1 MTNLRLEPAEG
12 GHAENLDNTFL
23 NYAPCMPSLTR
34 KRCQSEPTPP
44 EAPISKRWASQ
55 LIETD
60 LARFSAAVLSGF
72 LA

>member
-1 MTNLRLEPAEG
+1 MPRIWKKA
-12 GHAENLDNTFL
+12 FL
-23 NYAPCMPSLTR
+23 NYALCMPPLTR
-34 KRCQSEPTPP
+34 KRCQSEPTPSG
-44 EAPISKRWASQ
+44 APISKRWASQ